1 MPKAAPSRCS
11 ARRWPRALRAALTRE
26 ELFVVS
32 KVYPHNASAKGV
44 VAACERS
51 LQRLQLEH
59 IDLYLL
65 HWRGAEPLRDTVQ
78 GFERLQQRG
87 LIRHWGVSNFDVD
100 DLQELF
106 AVPGGTACAA
116 NQVWYSLSKRGIEF
130 DLLPWQQ
137 QRRMPLMAYSPID
150 QGALS
155 RHAGLAALAAQRG
168 VTPAQ
173 LALAWVLRQPGV
185 MAMPKSSDP
194 HRLRANWQAAALV
207 ADRRRTRGAGP
218 HVPAAAAQAGV
229 GHRLNTAQARTEE
242 HENDPASQ
250 LLPLG
255 RVALAVLGPARAGAE
270 RAIDKQVVV
279 NATLDQAW
287 DAWTT
292 REGIVAFLA
301 PDAKI
306 EPRVGGAFEIYFDPY
321 APAGSKGADGMRFM
335 ALQPKKMLSFDW
347 NAPPSLP
354 EARQQRSFVVVRFEP
369 LDDRQTR
376 VTLHHTGWGD
386 GGEWDKAY
394 AYFDRAWGN
403 VLANLGKRF
412 DKGPQDWGEWL
423 AQLKAMHAAAS
434 RAASA
439 PK

>member
-1 MPKAAPSRCS
+1 MTLHRNCCLWGAWLSLC
-11 ARRWPRALRAALTRE
+11 WALPAL
-26 ELFVVS
+26 
-32 KVYPHNASAKGV
+32 
-44 VAACERS
+44 
-51 LQRLQLEH
+51 
-59 IDLYLL
+59 
-65 HWRGAEPLRDTVQ
+65 
-78 GFERLQQRG
+78 
-87 LIRHWGVSNFDVD
+87 
-100 DLQELF
+100 
-106 AVPGGTACAA
+106 
-116 NQVWYSLSKRGIEF
+116 
-130 DLLPWQQ
+130 
-137 QRRMPLMAYSPID
+137 
-150 QGALS
+150 
-155 RHAGLAALAAQRG
+155 
-168 VTPAQ
+168 
-173 LALAWVLRQPGV
+173 
-185 MAMPKSSDP
+185 
-194 HRLRANWQAAALV
+194 
-207 ADRRRTRGAGP
+207 
-218 HVPAAAAQAGV
+218 
-229 GHRLNTAQARTEE
+229 
-242 HENDPASQ
+242 
-250 LLPLG
+250 
-255 RVALAVLGPARAGAE
+255 GAE

-301 PDAKI
+301 PEAKI

-423 AQLKAMHAAAS
+423 AQLKAMHAAAAAGA
-434 RAASA
+434 AASA